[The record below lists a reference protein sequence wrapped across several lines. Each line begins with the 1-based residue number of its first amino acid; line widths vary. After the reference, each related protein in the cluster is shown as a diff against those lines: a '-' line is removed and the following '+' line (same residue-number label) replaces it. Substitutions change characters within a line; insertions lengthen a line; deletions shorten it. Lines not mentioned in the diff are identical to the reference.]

1 MSKIRINELARELEV
16 KPGKIIDLL
25 PELGVDDKKTH
36 SSSLD
41 DDLANNIRKHFGVD
55 PVEATSDDSGD
66 EPDYGGQESEPPP
79 PPAAPAVMRAP
90 DSASVAVETA
100 PPVVTQPAP
109 DIVPPLAPDLPSGN
123 RFADLTRVD
132 LENLSRLAAKLG
144 RRADVVTVL
153 WQDMERRRKA
163 KAKPPKTKAKTK
175 KT

>member
-41 DDLANNIRKHFGVD
+41 DDLANNIRKHFGFD
-55 PVEATSDDSGD
+55 PVESTSDDSGD

-90 DSASVAVETA
+90 ESASVAVETA

-109 DIVPPLAPDLPSGN
+109 D
-123 RFADLTRVD
+123 
-132 LENLSRLAAKLG
+132 
-144 RRADVVTVL
+144 
-153 WQDMERRRKA
+153 
-163 KAKPPKTKAKTK
+163 
-175 KT
+175 